1 LRGLL
6 RASGISWIEDPSN
19 RDVRYTR
26 ARIRASLAG
35 DPGRV
40 ASLLKMAA
48 ENGVR
53 LAAIRNDAQE
63 RLARAGCSLH
73 AGGAISLDLSALGCG
88 AAAAEAFRSI
98 LPIVSGRVPSVGDV
112 PIMNLLCR
120 GSGTIAGAVL
130 WPQGGLGWVGREAA
144 RMQPPGPASDWSLW
158 DGRLRLG
165 PGVPDGLRAGP
176 VGDDDATVLRRRHGI
191 AVPHRALAAVPCLRW
206 DGRIAAVPGLGF
218 GRPVPTLPVR
228 RLPAAVVAAANT

>member
-1 LRGLL
+1 MSASRRWPRAHAAVSSWAVTSRRTGELRGLL

-130 WPQGGLGWVGREAA
+130 WPQGGLGWVGC
-144 RMQPPGPASDWSLW
+144 S
-158 DGRLRLG
+158 
-165 PGVPDGLRAGP
+165 
-176 VGDDDATVLRRRHGI
+176 ATI
-191 AVPHRALAAVPCLRW
+191 W
-206 DGRIAAVPGLGF
+206 MRIGNRNEHMVFHLI
-218 GRPVPTLPVR
+218 
-228 RLPAAVVAAANT
+228 VVCKSKVSADCRGAT